1 VSTQTPGEKQPAV
14 IPPPASQ
21 PAASQPPAS
30 QPPASQS
37 GSGHPDP
44 VLSLE
49 ARKLEKQRE
58 REAALERLEEL
69 KDAKVRERIAAFE
82 RLDEDAVIVASKPS
96 NQPIVRPAGP
106 AGQNP
111 QTPTPI
117 HLAPP
122 VPMAR
127 RRKRHWGLIFS
138 FLLMVVAPV
147 AISGWYLW
155 TRATDRYVSYAGFS
169 VRTEKISSALDFLG
183 GVAALSGSSSS
194 SDTDILYQ
202 FIQSHELVAKIND
215 RLDLQALW
223 AKADPARDPIFA
235 YHPPGTIED
244 LVDYW
249 RGMVKV
255 YNDSG
260 LIDVQVEAFTP
271 QDAQDIA
278 QMIYD
283 ESSLMINRLSDI
295 AHEDGTRYA
304 REERDVAVEQLKT
317 ARAALTQFRNRT
329 QIVDP
334 AASVQNQM
342 GLLSSLQA
350 QLAATLIDLDILK
363 QTTAESDPRI
373 VQAELRVTVIE
384 ERIQEERN
392 KLGIG
397 AGADPAAG
405 AAFADL
411 LGEYERLSVDLEFAQ
426 QTYTVALATYDA
438 ALAESRRQSRYLAAH
453 VQPTLAEAPEQPRRV
468 ELLSLVAV
476 FSFLIWA
483 ILSLVAY
490 SLKDRR

>member
-1 VSTQTPGEKQPAV
+1 MSTQIPSQPVTSQPVTSQPGPAQSTAT
-14 IPPPASQ
+14 PPA
-21 PAASQPPAS
+21 AG
-30 QPPASQS
+30 QS
-37 GSGHPDP
+37 DP

-58 REAALERLEEL
+58 REAAQERLEEL

-82 RLDEDAVIVASKPS
+82 RLDEDAVLVTGKPS
-96 NQPIVRPAGP
+96 TPPIGWPTLNPAINP
-106 AGQNP
+106 ALNPGQAP
-111 QTPTPI
+111 RQTPVYV
-117 HLAPP
+117 APP

-127 RRKRHWGLIFS
+127 RRARHWGLIFS
-138 FLLMVVAPV
+138 FLLLVALPIG
-147 AISGWYLW
+147 ISGWYLW

-169 VRTEKISSALDFLG
+169 VRTEKLSSALDLLG
-183 GVAALSGSSSS
+183 GVAALTGSSSS

-202 FIQSHELVAKIND
+202 FIQSHELVAKINAQ
-215 RLDLQALW
+215 LDLQALW
-223 AKADPARDPIFA
+223 AKADPAVDPVFA

-249 RGMVKV
+249 SGMVKV

-271 QDAQDIA
+271 QDAQAIA

-295 AHEDGTRYA
+295 AHEDATRYA
-304 REERDVAVEQLKT
+304 REERDVAVEQLKA
-317 ARAALTQFRNRT
+317 ARAAITLFRNRN

-334 AASVQNQM
+334 AASVETQM
-342 GLLSSLQA
+342 GLLSSLQN
-350 QLAATLIDLDILK
+350 QLAQTLIDLDILK

-384 ERIQEERN
+384 ARIQDERN

-397 AGADPAAG
+397 AGADPTAG

-426 QTYTVALATYDA
+426 RTYVAALATYDG

-468 ELLSLVAV
+468 ELLSLVAL
-476 FSFLIWA
+476 FAFLTWA
-483 ILSLVAY
+483 ILCLVAY